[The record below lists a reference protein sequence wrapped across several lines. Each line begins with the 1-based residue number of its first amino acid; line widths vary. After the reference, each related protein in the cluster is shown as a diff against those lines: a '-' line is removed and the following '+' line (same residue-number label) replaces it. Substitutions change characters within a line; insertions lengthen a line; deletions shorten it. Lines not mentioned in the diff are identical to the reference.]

1 MSSVNDDDDQI
12 RPPENIKKKE
22 GRKRLTYS
30 CDNQFLSNTYCVMM
44 NICLNNRCT
53 SFAFCLANIVKT
65 IIISFVYIRERDGE
79 EQKCKHRS
87 SVYMYPT
94 GKRTGENKVK
104 KLLFSRKLTL
114 LNRKVHNEH
123 LYQISIYNASNQ
135 MNSSIDKNMKH
146 VNCWDLLL

>member
-1 MSSVNDDDDQI
+1 
-12 RPPENIKKKE
+12 
-22 GRKRLTYS
+22 LTYS

-65 IIISFVYIRERDGE
+65 IIISFVYIRERE
-79 EQKCKHRS
+79 RTRWRRAEMQTSLKCI
-87 SVYMYPT
+87 YMYPT
-94 GKRTGENKVK
+94 GKRTGQNKVK